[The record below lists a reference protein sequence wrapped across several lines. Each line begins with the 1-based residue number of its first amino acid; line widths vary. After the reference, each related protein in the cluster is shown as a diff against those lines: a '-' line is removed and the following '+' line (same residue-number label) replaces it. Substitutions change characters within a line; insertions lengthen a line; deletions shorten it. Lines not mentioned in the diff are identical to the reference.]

1 LDQEKEIILMFR
13 HTGTNMPIYA
23 LVAKKDL
30 EKSEGASP
38 LLSSVSIHDPL
49 KRALVGILVVMK
61 IEDAKVSDLE

>member
-1 LDQEKEIILMFR
+1 
-13 HTGTNMPIYA
+13 MPIYA